1 MNSGGGER
9 QTPRF
14 QSSAESAGSG
24 SLRWRKR
31 RPIEDDD
38 EHEDENPNFDF
49 LKLFEV
55 GFNLGPPPFQERRQR
70 KVFAKIRNIFVD
82 CESRAIGRK
91 FKENVIWFAE
101 VQAPEIIAVNLSA
114 VRNARISQ
122 SAGPGMMSF
131 LIGDPEGDVVNAPG
145 SRTIRCKIRP
155 NPDMQF
161 CPRTASGDFVDLNA
175 ELRFSRIRVLPGRSH
190 PQNLRKEMIRQIQ
203 LGNRDGNRSE
213 ASDLVFC
220 RYRTA

>member
-1 MNSGGGER
+1 MFDLSNLNSEFKNRRFRRFRRLDEKRRRSLPSTFLFRMHSGGGER

-101 VQAPEIIAVNLSA
+101 VQA
-114 VRNARISQ
+114 
-122 SAGPGMMSF
+122 
-131 LIGDPEGDVVNAPG
+131 
-145 SRTIRCKIRP
+145 
-155 NPDMQF
+155 
-161 CPRTASGDFVDLNA
+161 
-175 ELRFSRIRVLPGRSH
+175 
-190 PQNLRKEMIRQIQ
+190 
-203 LGNRDGNRSE
+203 
-213 ASDLVFC
+213 
-220 RYRTA
+220 